1 MRHEAMATNWNG
13 ERVEVTFTMDAKDFE
28 RLCDK
33 AHETFH
39 RQGKFTIRLDT
50 VDGESVPV
58 ELRYR
63 R

>member
-1 MRHEAMATNWNG
+1 MRHNASATNWNG
-13 ERVEVTFTMDAKDFE
+13 DKVEVTFSMDAENFDK
-28 RLCDK
+28 LCNK
-33 AHETFH
+33 AHEAFH

>member
-1 MRHEAMATNWNG
+1 MRHNASATNWNG
-13 ERVEVTFTMDAKDFE
+13 EQVEVTFSMDAGDFDK
-28 RLCDK
+28 LCNR
-33 AHETFH
+33 AHEAFH

-58 ELRYR
+58 ELKYR